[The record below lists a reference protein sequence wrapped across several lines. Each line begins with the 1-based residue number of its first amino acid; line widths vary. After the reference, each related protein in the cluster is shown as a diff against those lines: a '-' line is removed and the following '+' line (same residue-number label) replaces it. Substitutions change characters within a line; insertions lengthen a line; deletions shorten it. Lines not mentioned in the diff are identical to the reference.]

1 VAWGGCYERFSREL
15 EDERYWE
22 HSHRITQAISEE
34 QFSALLA
41 RLKVDAG
48 LQEKLKGA
56 VDLDPAVALAKEA
69 GFDISRA
76 DWLKFQAKQNLWTLE
91 LSDVE
96 LEGVAGGCGCMTA
109 AFDSFRDTDW
119 CE

>member
-1 VAWGGCYERFSREL
+1 M
-15 EDERYWE
+15 
-22 HSHRITQAISEE
+22 SEE
-34 QFSALLA
+34 QLTALLA
-41 RLKVDAG
+41 KIKDDAG

-56 VDLDPAVALAKEA
+56 LDFDAAVALAKEA

-76 DWLKFQAKQNLWTLE
+76 DWLKYQAKQNLWTLE

-96 LEGVAGGCGCMTA
+96 LEGVAGGRGCMTA
-109 AFDSFRDTDW
+109 AFDSFGATDW